1 MNLAFISYSHHDA
14 KVAAWLQKGLEH
26 YRISRNSGYANPID
40 PTCPHLRPVFRDRT
54 DLSAGILSELINQNL
69 EKSMFLLLIC
79 SRRSARS
86 QWVNKEVQYFI
97 EHGRYDQIIPIVV
110 DGIPFSAGSRECVP
124 PALLEYT
131 KQNPEKELLC
141 IDMTAEGEF
150 RTLMAVVARIMGV
163 PFDTVYDRQLRH
175 RRNRIVTFIVSLI
188 IITAISLYMLTP
200 IRSTVRLNDV
210 YGHLPHVPGGEVV
223 VDGIHYPLNVSS
235 YDTIITLPN
244 IPGYMR
250 GRSLELAF
258 GAPFYDSIYTS
269 LSIGF
274 GFQTSTEIELKRDDT
289 FALFGGRVITESG
302 DPIPNAFVK
311 VAGETAVTNDMGR
324 FRIYLPLERQAEE
337 QSMLIMCDG
346 YEEVYREDECPSDEL
361 IYIMHPAKN

>member
-1 MNLAFISYSHHDA
+1 
-14 KVAAWLQKGLEH
+14 
-26 YRISRNSGYANPID
+26 
-40 PTCPHLRPVFRDRT
+40 
-54 DLSAGILSELINQNL
+54 
-69 EKSMFLLLIC
+69 
-79 SRRSARS
+79 
-86 QWVNKEVQYFI
+86 
-97 EHGRYDQIIPIVV
+97 
-110 DGIPFSAGSRECVP
+110 
-124 PALLEYT
+124 
-131 KQNPEKELLC
+131 
-141 IDMTAEGEF
+141 
-150 RTLMAVVARIMGV
+150 
-163 PFDTVYDRQLRH
+163 
-175 RRNRIVTFIVSLI
+175 
-188 IITAISLYMLTP
+188 
-200 IRSTVRLNDV
+200 
-210 YGHLPHVPGGEVV
+210 
-223 VDGIHYPLNVSS
+223 
-235 YDTIITLPN
+235 
-244 IPGYMR
+244 MR